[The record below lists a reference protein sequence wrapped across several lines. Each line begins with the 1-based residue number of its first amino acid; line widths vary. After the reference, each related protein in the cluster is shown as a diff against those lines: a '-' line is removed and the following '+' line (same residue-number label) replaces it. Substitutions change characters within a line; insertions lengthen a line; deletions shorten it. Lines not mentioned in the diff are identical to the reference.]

1 MYKTSMVK
9 FIYMKHHFQRER
21 ERESTINIFFHKNI
35 KLMFFLNNN
44 LDVSLLKKIK
54 KILFR
59 YIFN

>member
-9 FIYMKHHFQRER
+9 FIYMKHHFQ
-21 ERESTINIFFHKNI
+21 RESTINIFFHKNI